1 MTGSDPDF
9 TITLGG
15 KMRVFLSWSGEKSKM
30 TAKALRSNLGKLSG
44 RLEPWLSEDM
54 EPGIQWAS
62 TLTHDIQEA
71 HFTILCLTR
80 RNSTAP
86 WITFEAGICHS
97 NPISNENVI
106 PYLLDLDSDELDFP
120 LALFQAVK
128 ADWRGTKVL
137 FWKIAKAVGMKESE
151 FTPLFTGEIW
161 SGLEDQLRSIKSI
174 SIGGERVEE
183 SGAWLNLANAYYL
196 GHDLRWTMAA
206 IGADQSFEDIRHGL
220 RQVMHQAD
228 ELGMSNHEDFLILAG
243 QCAEVLESDPAEWSP
258 EKGSQL
264 REDLNDAFRSFGHII
279 KQRQPG
285 YQGYPPE
292 NQESWLRIKRKR
304 RA

>member
-174 SIGGERVEE
+174 SIGGEGRGKRCLVE
-183 SGAWLNLANAYYL
+183 SG
-196 GHDLRWTMAA
+196 
-206 IGADQSFEDIRHGL
+206 
-220 RQVMHQAD
+220 
-228 ELGMSNHEDFLILAG
+228 
-243 QCAEVLESDPAEWSP
+243 
-258 EKGSQL
+258 
-264 REDLNDAFRSFGHII
+264 
-279 KQRQPG
+279 
-285 YQGYPPE
+285 
-292 NQESWLRIKRKR
+292 
-304 RA
+304 